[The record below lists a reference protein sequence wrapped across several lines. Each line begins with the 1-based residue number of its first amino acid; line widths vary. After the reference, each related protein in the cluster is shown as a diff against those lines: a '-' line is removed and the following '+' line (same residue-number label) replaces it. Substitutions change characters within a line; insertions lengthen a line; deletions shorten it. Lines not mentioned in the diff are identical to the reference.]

1 MANRKNQIIALLGA
15 TGGCGK
21 TTVTTNLSA
30 ELSQKDLNV
39 LVIDLDSDRKEKPI
53 GCHHYSKITPVNL
66 PGSQVDQAS
75 QQLPL
80 MCQQESSGFNRV
92 DYLRYSDLVSYRSTA
107 SLIAKLKNNASAY
120 DVVLLDCPPIFSK
133 ITEHAV
139 AAATHY
145 IAIVDA
151 ESGYSPRNLVMLGK
165 KVCNIA
171 VNDNPNLK
179 YLGTLINKTRW
190 DSLHDAIIHL
200 IITQYNTADL
210 HSTPI
215 STFIPVQ
222 IRNTC
227 AFEMD
232 LRITRI
238 DTATGSV
245 SSDYTNLANHL
256 VNRLSI

>member
-53 GCHHYSKITPVNL
+53 GCPHYSKITSVNL
-66 PGSQVDQAS
+66 PSSQADQVS
-75 QQLPL
+75 QQLPITH
-80 MCQQESSGFNRV
+80 QQESLGFNRV
-92 DYLRYSDLVSYRSTA
+92 DYLKYSDLVSYRSTA
-107 SLIAKLKNNASAY
+107 SLITKLKKSASAY
-120 DVVLLDCPPIFSK
+120 DVVLLDCPSIFSE

-145 IAIVDA
+145 IAIIDA
-151 ESGYSPRNLVMLGK
+151 ESGYSPRNLIALGK

-171 VNDNPNLK
+171 VNDNLNLK

-190 DSLHDAIIHL
+190 DSLHDAIIHQ